1 MRVSYCWS
9 RGWVLRYQICAAT
22 FKLFHHSLDTR
33 TANFPNSGSPDRMM
47 IILDICHFPVK
58 MYNLSRDVW
67 FLYTIPKL
75 SILQDFSSRPSFCF
89 TKRVGVEGSTAQGN
103 SNQLC
108 PTPPR
113 RICQF
118 SRSVAGQDF
127 FLFFC
132 GAGQPFSAGRGAHPW
147 SRPPPPNLRFSTF
160 RQLLTFDPSPKIKF
174 LTRMM
179 MEISKIRIINSPLR

>member
-47 IILDICHFPVK
+47 IILDICHFPI
-58 MYNLSRDVW
+58 RDVW

-75 SILQDFSSRPSFCF
+75 SILQDFSSRPLFCF
-89 TKRVGVEGSTAQGN
+89 TKWVGVEGSTAQGD

-108 PTPPR
+108 HTPPR

-118 SRSVAGQDF
+118 SLL
-127 FLFFC
+127 LFFC
-132 GAGQPFSAGRGAHPW
+132 GAGRGSPFSAGRGGAHIPALN
-147 SRPPPPNLRFSTF
+147 P
-160 RQLLTFDPSPKIKF
+160 LL
-174 LTRMM
+174 L
-179 MEISKIRIINSPLR
+179 ENISYVGS